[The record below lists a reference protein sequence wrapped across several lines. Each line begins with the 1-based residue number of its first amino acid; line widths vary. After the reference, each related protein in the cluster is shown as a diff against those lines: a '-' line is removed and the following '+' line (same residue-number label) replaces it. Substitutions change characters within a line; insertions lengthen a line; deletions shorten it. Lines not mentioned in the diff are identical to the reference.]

1 MFASLKDAYSKAKQ
15 NPEQFGEAAKIYIA
29 NYQADT
35 EDEAEE
41 KMFIILRFANNIL
54 RRLGGPVRQWPEVED
69 FIIKYKGAGV
79 YYLEYLCKNNLL
91 PSYKIYRDFLTD
103 DDISKQMKE
112 STAKLVYQSMV
123 DAGWFW
129 DDEDN
134 KDFRQSNPQAYSEYY
149 HKVILPVTEI
159 ESEKRNRKKRDE
171 TEFDV
176 LEDLNRSINMLNEEL
191 AGTIGYQNL

>member
-1 MFASLKDAYSKAKQ
+1 MMR
-15 NPEQFGEAAKIYIA
+15 I
-29 NYQADT
+29 T
-35 EDEAEE
+35 
-41 KMFIILRFANNIL
+41 
-54 RRLGGPVRQWPEVED
+54 
-69 FIIKYKGAGV
+69 
-79 YYLEYLCKNNLL
+79 
-91 PSYKIYRDFLTD
+91 
-103 DDISKQMKE
+103 
-112 STAKLVYQSMV
+112 
-123 DAGWFW
+123 
-129 DDEDN
+129 